1 MAVKADS
8 LEDLY
13 AWLRPK
19 SLFPGWD
26 KKTPSLY
33 PEPYKTYVPAQWHY
47 RDVRAA
53 MERAGRLVDTKFAER
68 RNLIMANPASDTDY
82 NTTATLIS
90 AYQMLQPGEHARS
103 HRHTPNALR
112 LILEGDEGSYSVVN
126 GERFVM
132 LPGDVVLTPGW
143 SWHGHGNDGKI
154 PGLWVDYLDV
164 PLVHA
169 LEPMF
174 FEEHPEGFERN
185 APTAVN
191 SPMRFTWKWT
201 EDRLSRAT
209 VDPSGRFGRQVRLEN
224 PVLKTFGLFMHA
236 HAKGATTK
244 PLQTTVSNIYSV
256 VSGTGRT
263 TIDGTAFTW
272 ERGDTLVAPPWLA
285 HVHEFETDAVLF
297 RVTDQAV
304 MESLGFLREA

>member
-1 MAVKADS
+1 MAIMADS

-19 SLFPGWD
+19 SLYPGWN

-47 RDVRAA
+47 RDVRSA
-53 MERAGRLVDTKFAER
+53 MERAGRLVDTKFADR
-68 RNLIMANPASDTDY
+68 RNLIMANPASDTQY

-154 PGLWVDYLDV
+154 PGFWVDYLDV

-201 EDRLSRAT
+201 EDQLSRAT
-209 VDPSGRFGRQVRLEN
+209 VDPSGRFGRQIRLEH

-263 TIDGTAFTW
+263 TIDGTTFTW
-272 ERGDTLVAPPWLA
+272 ERGDTFVVPPWRS
-285 HVHEFETDAVLF
+285 HVHEFETDTVLF
-297 RVTDQAV
+297 RVTDQAL
-304 MESLGFLREA
+304 MEALGFLREA